1 MELKPINP
9 AATVMLVRDHNQA
22 LEVLMVKRNTH
33 GAFGNL
39 HVFPGGKLDSEDQD
53 PALYARCHGLSDSQ
67 ASDILGIEHHG
78 LAYWVA
84 VARECFEEVGIIMG
98 TGNFSNG
105 KLSHDRTLLNE
116 GNMCFAELL
125 DKYNITIAAENI
137 AYCAHWITPDVE
149 PKRFT
154 TRFFIAFAPHDIEG
168 WHDGSELTDSLWIA
182 PAKALKEY
190 EAGNLNL
197 IMPTIKNLEMLSKF
211 SSSMAAIN
219 HFKELP
225 VGTIE
230 TILPKF
236 YKENGQWVGLL
247 PGEDG
252 YDER

>member
-1 MELKPINP
+1 M
-9 AATVMLVRDHNQA
+9 
-22 LEVLMVKRNTH
+22 
-33 GAFGNL
+33 
-39 HVFPGGKLDSEDQD
+39 
-53 PALYARCHGLSDSQ
+53 
-67 ASDILGIEHHG
+67 
-78 LAYWVA
+78 
-84 VARECFEEVGIIMG
+84 
-98 TGNFSNG
+98 
-105 KLSHDRTLLNE
+105 
-116 GNMCFAELL
+116 
-125 DKYNITIAAENI
+125 
-137 AYCAHWITPDVE
+137 
-149 PKRFT
+149 
-154 TRFFIAFAPHDIEG
+154 
-168 WHDGSELTDSLWIA
+168 DGSELTDSLWIA

-236 YKENGQWVGLL
+236 YKENGEWVGLL